1 MFEISSSD
9 PTSLQRVGVFNTP
22 GDFPNSIAVHND
34 TICVGHSGTRTG
46 VSCANWKADSIG
58 PFDDLRIFPPHAN
71 QTVPPNVSFDIPVLT
86 EIIFTWSGSSLVG
99 MSSGNSSA
107 PQGMIGIWPVDSD
120 GKVAQDGTLAAPN
133 GTTIPFGADSVPGTS
148 KLFVSD
154 AMLGAFVIDIESPD
168 LLMSKS
174 TVEDKFATCWAQFH
188 PKTGHG
194 YVTDVERNI
203 ISKVDLATGALLQA
217 PELVNNFDGYMDF
230 RIVGDALYSL
240 AVQIDP
246 HAHFIT
252 VFDLTSDVFDGQN
265 VTIEGSNG
273 HVQGLAVFV

>member
-9 PTSLQRVGVFNTP
+9 PTNLQRVGVFNTP
-22 GDFPNSIAVHND
+22 GDFPNSIAVHNN

-46 VSCANWKADSIG
+46 VSCANWGADSIG
-58 PFDDLRIFPPHAN
+58 PFDALRIFPSQTN
-71 QTVPPNVSFDIPVLT
+71 QTVPPNVSFDVPVLT
-86 EIIFTWSGSSLVG
+86 EIIFTWSGSSLVA
-99 MSSGNSSA
+99 MSSGDYSVS
-107 PQGMIGIWPVDSD
+107 QGTIGIWSVDSD
-120 GKVAQDGTLAAPN
+120 GMVAQDATLATPN
-133 GTTIPFGADSVPGTS
+133 GTSIPFGADSVPGTS

-168 LLMSKS
+168 LLISKTS
-174 TVEDKFATCWAQFH
+174 VQNKFATCWTQFY

-194 YVTDVERNI
+194 YVTDAERNI
-203 ISKVDLATGALLQA
+203 ISKVDLGTGALLQA
-217 PELVNNFDGYMDF
+217 LEPVNNFDGYLDF

-246 HAHFIT
+246 RAHFIT
-252 VFDLTSDVFDGQN
+252 VFDLTSDEFNSQN